1 MYQKTKSHFSEA
13 DRKSKSFVNKVN
25 VLKELPEE
33 IPADKF
39 EGFLQQI
46 KEDFPDDKFPEIFVQ
61 YYKNGEKVIILGI
74 GKSAKCA
81 RQTIQSLEKIPS
93 LKGKQLQ
100 LKVLRIPRTRFLL
113 R

>member
-1 MYQKTKSHFSEA
+1 
-13 DRKSKSFVNKVN
+13 VNEVSI
-25 VLKELPEE
+25 LKKLPKEM
-33 IPADKF
+33 PVGKF
-39 EGFLQQI
+39 EAFLQQI
-46 KEDFPDDKFPEIFVQ
+46 KEDFPADEFPEIFVQ

-81 RQTIQSLEKIPS
+81 RQTIQTLEKIPS
-93 LKGKQLQ
+93 LKGEQLQ

>member
-1 MYQKTKSHFSEA
+1 MYQKTKSYFSEA
-13 DRKSKSFVNKVN
+13 N
-25 VLKELPEE
+25 VLKELPKE
-33 IPADKF
+33 IPADEF
-39 EGFLQQI
+39 EGFLQKI
-46 KEDFPDDKFPEIFVQ
+46 TENFPSDEFPEIFVQ
-61 YYKNGEKVIILGI
+61 YHKNGEKVIILGI

-81 RQTIQSLEKIPS
+81 RQTIQSLEEIPS